1 MSKQVDLA
9 LMDLDTA
16 MVALKKSMAHVP
28 VRRAGFK
35 RLHDTL
41 AKTAASLAVEM
52 RYAKP
57 RMRG

>member
-1 MSKQVDLA
+1 
-9 LMDLDTA
+9 